1 MLNLFAVWFRIQ
13 KKVMS
18 AKEVEEAQALEQELT
33 DSRWN
38 GREDQA
44 ESKASS
50 TAETA
55 QRDESKGV
63 LTGAEVVEKV
73 SEYFYMDEDLAACF
87 ESFVDENAHIF
98 DLTSPE
104 YKLDY
109 TRVFNQYKDLFE
121 EKIGGYIITG
131 LGSSIEVFYE
141 ALESKTKEDAN
152 STEAIFGQILASVT
166 DFDVFATMLR
176 EAAQKAASKAVRA

>member
-1 MLNLFAVWFRIQ
+1 
-13 KKVMS
+13 MS
-18 AKEVEEAQALEQELT
+18 AKEVEEAEALQEEIGA
-33 DSRWN
+33 SSWG

-44 ESKASS
+44 QSKIPPAG
-50 TAETA
+50 TEAV

-63 LTGAEVVEKV
+63 LSGAEVVEKV
-73 SEYFYMDEDLAACF
+73 SEYFYMDEDLAVCF
-87 ESFVDENAHIF
+87 ESFVDSNSHIF

-121 EKIGGYIITG
+121 EKIGGYIISG

-141 ALESKTKEDAN
+141 ALESKTKEDEN

-176 EAAQKAASKAVRA
+176 EAAQKAAAKAAANA